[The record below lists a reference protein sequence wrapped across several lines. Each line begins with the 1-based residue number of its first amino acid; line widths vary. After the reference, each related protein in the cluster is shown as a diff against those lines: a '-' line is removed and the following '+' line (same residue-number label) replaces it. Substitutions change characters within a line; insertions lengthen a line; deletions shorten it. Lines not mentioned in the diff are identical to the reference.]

1 MSALPRHLPLLLLPL
16 LAAPPGCRDDGGRG
30 DDDDVTD
37 GDADSD
43 SDADADA
50 DGDADSD
57 ADGDADADADAD
69 ADGDADE
76 GVDPSNGR
84 GGEIGAGE
92 VGATPLGAE
101 IRIPVGY
108 DGVRAAPVVWL
119 FNEPR
124 TDWDAIA
131 DANGI
136 VLVDLLEY
144 NDKQAI
150 VDKLNEA
157 SGIIENEYN
166 VDRARYYWAG
176 WSAGGNI
183 VVIEGSYNQDFIAGT
198 MVFPGTGGGI
208 AQPQMEKRVGH
219 KIRMFYACGTED
231 PNYDWLVVQNEAD
244 TWREAYGYETTFQSV
259 EGAPHRIDEA
269 TYGIRAQAWEWIAG
283 YNLQN

>member
-1 MSALPRHLPLLLLPL
+1 MIHLHRSLPLLLLLVTPM
-16 LAAPPGCRDDGGRG
+16 GCRDGGG
-30 DDDDVTD
+30 GD
-37 GDADSD
+37 GD
-43 SDADADA
+43 
-50 DGDADSD
+50 GD

-69 ADGDADE
+69 ADGDADADADGDADADADGDA
-76 GVDPSNGR
+76 GVDPSGGS
-84 GGEIGAGE
+84 GGEIAPGQ

-108 DGVRAAPVVWL
+108 DEARAAAVVWL

-124 TDWDAIA
+124 ADWEAIA
-131 DANGI
+131 DDNGI

-144 NDKQAI
+144 NDVDAI
-150 VDKLNEA
+150 VAKIDEA
-157 SGIIENEYN
+157 TEIVEGEYN
-166 VDRARYYWAG
+166 VDRARHYWAG

-183 VVIEGSYNQDFIAGT
+183 VVIVGSQNQDILAGT
-198 MVFPGTGGGI
+198 MVFPGTGGGV
-208 AQPQMEKRVGH
+208 AQPEMEAREGH

-231 PNYDWLVVQNEAD
+231 PNFDWVVVQNEAD
-244 TWREAYGYETTFQSV
+244 TWREVLAYETTFQAV